1 MRKYTI
7 AYVAWLTAVL
17 AAAAVALHWYRK
29 VEGIGIREILRR
41 IQEDD
46 PYGVN
51 GDSDFDPETAAVS
64 EWGGA
69 G

>member
-17 AAAAVALHWYRK
+17 AAAGVALHWYRK
-29 VEGIGIREILRR
+29 VEQIGMAEALRR
-41 IQEDD
+41 MGEED
-46 PYGVN
+46 PFAVN
-51 GDSDFDPETAAVS
+51 GDGDFDPETAAVS